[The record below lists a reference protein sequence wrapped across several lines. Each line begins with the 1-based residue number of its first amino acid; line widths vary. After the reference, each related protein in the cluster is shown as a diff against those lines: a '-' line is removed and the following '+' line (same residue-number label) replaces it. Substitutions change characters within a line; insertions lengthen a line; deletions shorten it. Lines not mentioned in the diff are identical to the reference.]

1 MGSITSVCS
10 VYPSQKHDVDRV
22 SNALPPLRNG
32 GTVGALAAFLVV
44 AGGVFTQVLVMAE
57 MASM

>member
-1 MGSITSVCS
+1 MSTVSPIES
-10 VYPSQKHDVDRV
+10 YIDKF
-22 SNALPPLRNG
+22 SNALPPLQNG
-32 GTVGALAAFLVV
+32 GTVGAIAAFLVV